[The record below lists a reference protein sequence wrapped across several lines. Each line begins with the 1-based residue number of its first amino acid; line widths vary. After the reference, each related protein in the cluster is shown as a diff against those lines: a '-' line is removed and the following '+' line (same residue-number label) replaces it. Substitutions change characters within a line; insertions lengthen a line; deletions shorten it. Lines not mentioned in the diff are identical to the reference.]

1 MKFPL
6 EAVRLER
13 QLNKTMDKHIINSDC
28 SVDLS
33 TLNSEASFEI
43 ASGEHYL
50 YLFNIKED
58 NRLDIEVKDNAILHL
73 SIYCVNLIKAGK
85 IQANLGKNS
94 KIIAYFADFTT
105 DTNKLD
111 VNINLNDEN
120 ATCEWH
126 LASLSSNKD
135 NKEISV
141 SIYHNHPQTFGRIDN
156 YGVCKDSGHLVFSGT
171 SHILK
176 GCHQSKSHQNAKIV
190 VFDEGCVAKA
200 KPVLKIDENDIEA
213 SHAATVGKV
222 SDEHIFYLTSR
233 GLTNEEAKMLITLGY
248 LKPILKGF
256 NTEIQ
261 TEIDQL
267 IERRLVNV

>member
-1 MKFPL
+1 MKKVVIAQDF
-6 EAVRLER
+6 EY
-13 QLNKTMDKHIINSDC
+13 
-28 SVDLS
+28 DLS
-33 TLNSEASFEI
+33 TLDSEVSFEVTQ
-43 ASGEHYL
+43 GEHYL

-58 NRLDIEVKDNAILHL
+58 NKIHFEIKDNASLHL
-73 SIYCVNLIKAGK
+73 SIYSANVLKTAK
-85 IQANLGKNS
+85 ITANLAKNS
-94 KIIAYFADFTT
+94 SILAYFADFTT
-105 DTNKLD
+105 ENNKLD
-111 VNINLNDEN
+111 VDINLNDDN

-135 NKEISV
+135 NKEIAV
-141 SIYHNHPQTFGRIDN
+141 SIYHNHPHTFGKIDN
-156 YGVCKDSGHLVFSGT
+156 YGVCKDHGRLVFSGT

-190 VFDEGCVAKA
+190 VFDEGCIAKA

-233 GLTNEEAKMLITLGY
+233 GLNKEEAKMLITLGY

-256 NTEIQ
+256 KESIQ
-261 TEIDQL
+261 TEIDSL
-267 IERRLVNV
+267 IERRLSNV